1 MVVLGAD
8 LQSSPKHPDAV
19 EKGTAVRKD
28 KVVLGVDL
36 RSSPKHPSAVT
47 ALDSHA
53 EVTYLGTAHADAELV
68 QLIQTLQPS
77 LIAIGTPLGLPDGLC
92 CLETS
97 CVCQSSSHQRK
108 GRLLELELS
117 RMGISCF
124 FTGKGS
130 IISSLIYRGIKL
142 SRELSD
148 MGFEVIEVY
157 PHATKVV
164 LFGGKVPPKNSAQS
178 LAFMKEHLPGLIT
191 GLERYLPS
199 MDRNLYD
206 AVVNGY
212 TAYLHSQDGTDL
224 LGNQKEGL
232 LALPKLVPK
241 EAPVISV

>member
-8 LQSSPKHPDAV
+8 LRSSPKHPS
-19 EKGTAVRKD
+19 AVRKD
-28 KVVLGVDL
+28 SAARRDLVVLGVDL
-36 RSSPKHPSAVT
+36 RSSPKHPSAVA

-53 EVTYLGTAHADAELV
+53 EVTYLGTAHADDELV

-97 CVCQSSSHQRK
+97 CNCQTSSPHRK
-108 GRLLELELS
+108 GRQLELELS

-142 SRELSD
+142 RRQLSD
-148 MGFEVIEVY
+148 MGLEVIEVY

-164 LFGGKVPPKNSAQS
+164 LFGDKVPPKNNPQN
-178 LAFMKEHLPGLIT
+178 LDFMKKHLPGLIQ
-191 GLERYLPS
+191 GLEPYLPS

-206 AVVNGY
+206 AVVNSY
-212 TAYLHSQDGTDL
+212 TAYLHSQDSTDL
-224 LGNQKEGL
+224 LGSQKEGF
-232 LALPKLVPK
+232 LALPKLFPN
-241 EAPVISV
+241 ETPIISV